1 MAIELHEIFEEV
13 TTVRPDPQGRISL
26 RKSQAPN
33 SRATAYR
40 TYRGKGGEILLMPIV
55 EIPERELWVHENP
68 EVKAS
73 IMRGLEQSTRGEV
86 HDLGSFSQYLKEED
100 EVSE

>member
-1 MAIELHEIFEEV
+1 MAIELHEVFEEV

-26 RKSQAPN
+26 RKSQAPE
-33 SRATAYR
+33 SKATAYK
-40 TYRGKGGEILLMPIV
+40 TYRGPHGEILLMPIV

-73 IMRGLEQSTRGEV
+73 IMRGLEQSAQGETRTW
-86 HDLGSFSQYLKEED
+86 GSFAHFLDDDEKGEE
-100 EVSE
+100 